1 LKKVKPNGFTLIEL
15 IVVLVIV
22 GLLSG
27 LVMPRVFG
35 TLTHV
40 ELRSAAR
47 NTVSLLHQARDLA
60 YYKKKYIKASFN
72 LDTGHITISTWQS
85 KTAEEKGSFADPE
98 MDWVG
103 MKDFFL
109 ADSVKL
115 TKCAQKGRTVT
126 QGLFDIIFY
135 PAGNT
140 DGGRITL
147 MNKKGRTFII
157 KVNVITGNARIL
169 QENDGRV

>member
-1 LKKVKPNGFTLIEL
+1 MKKVKPDGFTLIEL

-22 GLLSG
+22 GLLAG

-40 ELRSAAR
+40 KLRSAAR
-47 NTVSLLHQARDLA
+47 DTVSVLHQARDLA

-72 LDTGHITISTWQS
+72 LDTGHITILIYQSTIV
-85 KTAEEKGSFADPE
+85 EEKVSFISPE
-98 MDWVG
+98 MEWAG
-103 MKDFFL
+103 IKDFFL
-109 ADSVKL
+109 PDNVKL
-115 TKCAQKGRTVT
+115 EKCVRKDRIIT

-140 DGGRITL
+140 DGGILTL
-147 MNKKGRTFII
+147 MNKKGRKFLI
-157 KVNVITGNARIL
+157 KIDVITGNAQIIK
-169 QENDGRV
+169 ENE

>member
-1 LKKVKPNGFTLIEL
+1 MEKIKPDGFTLIEL
-15 IVVLVIV
+15 IVVMVIV
-22 GLLSG
+22 GLLAG

-47 NTVSLLHQARDLA
+47 TTVSFLHQARDLA

-72 LDTGHITISTWQS
+72 LSTGHITLLTYQS
-85 KTAEEKGSFADPE
+85 KAVEEKDSFAGPE
-98 MDWVG
+98 MEWAG
-103 MKDFFL
+103 IKDFFL
-109 ADSVKL
+109 PVSVKL
-115 TKCAQKGRTVT
+115 EKCVQKDKTIT

-140 DGGRITL
+140 TGGHITL
-147 MNKKGRTFII
+147 MNKKGRTFLI
-157 KVNVITGNARIL
+157 KVDIITGNARII
-169 QENDGRV
+169 QENE